1 MIRKL
6 WRSFVG
12 SVKWVLWIISLAL
25 IANAMLF
32 AALLVTPVMFF
43 FFVRARSTAEV
54 FETLIERIADK
65 VADEMQKLGVN
76 MYNDVEFDMEIDED
90 EDNLF

>member
-6 WRSFVG
+6 WRSFIG
-12 SVKWVLWIISLAL
+12 SVKWVLWIISFAL
-25 IANAMLF
+25 IINVMLL

-43 FFVRARSTAEV
+43 FFLRARSTAEV
-54 FETLIERIADK
+54 FETLIER
-65 VADEMQKLGVN
+65 VADRVAYELDKMGVN
-76 MYNDVEFDMEIDED
+76 MRNDVEFDMEIDED